1 MKTLIN
7 LFLTVVA
14 TSALAAGNDPAAT
27 SYNPAQRLDIAEV
40 VSVSNTATACGVV
53 PAAMVYVDHQ
63 GQTHRVTYEVMGDCT
78 TDL

>member
-1 MKTLIN
+1 MKTLIS

-27 SYNPAQRLDIAEV
+27 SYDPAQRLDIAEV

>member
-1 MKTLIN
+1 MKTLIS

-14 TSALAAGNDPAAT
+14 TSAMAAGNEPATT
-27 SYNPAQRLDIAEV
+27 SYNPTQPLDIAKV

-53 PAAMVYVDHQ
+53 PAAMEYVDHQ

-78 TDL
+78 SNL